1 MKNINTLLFGFFFI
15 VSASGF
21 AQEYKY
27 GKVSKEELAEQ
38 SYAMD
43 STAHAAVLYEKKHV
57 HMNYSQSQGFQLIT
71 EVYKRIKLYKKDGFD
86 YATDEV
92 FLYHKNGE
100 DEKIMSLK
108 GVTYSLVDNKIV
120 ETKLKKDG
128 IFKNEYSKYYDQ
140 IKFTMPS
147 LQEGSIIEY
156 KYKIISPFVYNMD
169 RIYLQYEI
177 PIKKLDVVVES
188 PEYFIFK
195 KFTSG
200 YLPVDIKESKH
211 NSKIMLTS
219 KTRTSSGGVM
229 GGTVKTQYSTND
241 VDFKVI
247 KNTINSTNIPAFKIE
262 PFSGNVKNY
271 ISSISYELSSVNWP
285 NRPVKY
291 YSTTWEDV
299 AKTIYKSG
307 NFGEELKKKSYYEE
321 DLKAVV
327 SRSENQ
333 TTKMMKVFNYVKKR
347 MRWNDAYAV
356 GTSVGVKKA
365 YKEKTGNSAEIN
377 LMLTS
382 MLSHVGLDANPVLVS
397 ASNRVI
403 ALFPTVDGFNYVI
416 SRVKLADGSH
426 VYLDATDRYALPNV
440 LPDRVIRGSGRV
452 ISKNGTSQRVNFRPK
467 RPSLKRYSAQCQID
481 KDGAV
486 KGKFN
491 VRHMDYFAHDF
502 RIENEAKDDES
513 KVKRFKKR
521 FGLDEIEEYTV
532 KGINEA
538 GKGVSES
545 FNFISYD
552 QVESIENEMYFSP
565 LLFLRDKENVF
576 KSNNR
581 EYPIDFGYG
590 FTNAYMVSIKIPEGY
605 EVAELPKSGA
615 FKMPENIGAFSFR
628 SNVTNGMIQI
638 VVNETV
644 NVAFLPSDYYLTL
657 KEFYNQVIEKENEQI
672 VLKKI

>member
-1 MKNINTLLFGFFFI
+1 MKNINTLLLGFI
-15 VSASGF
+15 LVVSIRGF

-27 GKVSKEELAEQ
+27 GKISKEELAEQ
-38 SYAMD
+38 FYPMD
-43 STAHAAVLYEKKHV
+43 STANAAVLYEQKHV
-57 HMNYSQSQGFQLIT
+57 HMNYNQSQGFQLIT

-92 FLYHKNGE
+92 FLYHENSE
-100 DEKIMSLK
+100 DEKIVSLK
-108 GVTYSLVDNKIV
+108 GITYSLVDNKIV

-128 IFKNEYSKYYDQ
+128 IFKNEHSKYYDQ
-140 IKFTMPS
+140 VKFTMPA

-156 KYKIISPFVYNMD
+156 KYKIISPFVYNID

-200 YLPVDIKESKH
+200 YLPIDIEESNH
-211 NSKIMLTS
+211 NGKIMLTS
-219 KTRTSSGGVM
+219 KTRTGGNGFM
-229 GGTVKTQYSTND
+229 GGPVKSSFSTNG
-241 VDFKVI
+241 VDFKVV

-262 PFSGNVKNY
+262 PFSGNAKNY

-307 NFGEELKKKSYYEE
+307 NFGDELKKKSYYEE

-327 SRSENQ
+327 SLSENQ
-333 TTKMMKVFNYVKKR
+333 TTKMMKVFDYVKKR
-347 MRWNDAYAV
+347 MRWNDSYAV

-452 ISKNGTSQRVNFRPK
+452 ISKNGTSQRVDFRPK
-467 RPSLKRYSAQCQID
+467 KPSLKRYSTQCEID
-481 KDGAV
+481 KDGVV

-502 RIENEAKDDES
+502 RIENGAKDDES

-552 QVESIENEMYFSP
+552 QVESIENEMFFSP

-576 KSNNR
+576 KSSNR

-590 FTNAYMVSIKIPEGY
+590 YTNAYMISIKIPEGY
-605 EVAELPKSGA
+605 EVVELPKSRA

-628 SNVTNGMIQI
+628 SNIANGTIQI

-644 NVAFLPSDYYLTL
+644 NQAFLPSDYYLTL
-657 KEFYNQVIEKENEQI
+657 KEFYNQVVEKENEQI

>member
-1 MKNINTLLFGFFFI
+1 MKNINKILLGCILI
-15 VSASGF
+15 VSTSGF

-38 SYAMD
+38 SYPID
-43 STAHAAVLYEKKHV
+43 STAHAAVLYEKKHI
-57 HMNYSQSQGFQLIT
+57 HMNYNQSQGFQLIT
-71 EVYKRIKLYKKDGFD
+71 EVHKRIKLYKKDGFD

-92 FLYHKNGE
+92 FLYHKNSE
-100 DEKIMSLK
+100 NEKIVSLK
-108 GVTYSLVDNKIV
+108 GVTYNLVDNKIV

-128 IFKNEYSKYYDQ
+128 IFKNEHSRYYDQ
-140 IKFTMPS
+140 TKFTMPS
-147 LQEGSIIEY
+147 LQEGSVIEY
-156 KYKIISPFVYNMD
+156 KYKIISPFIYNMD

-200 YLPVDIKESKH
+200 YLPIDVKESNH
-211 NSKIMLTS
+211 NGKITLTS
-219 KTRTSSGGVM
+219 KTRSGT
-229 GGTVKTQYSTND
+229 GGIGGGAVKSTFSTNG

-247 KNTINSTNIPAFKIE
+247 KNTINSTNVPAFKIE
-262 PFSGNVKNY
+262 PFSGNIKNY

-299 AKTIYKSG
+299 TKTIYKSG
-307 NFGEELKKKSYYEE
+307 SFGEELKKKSYYEE

-333 TTKMMKVFNYVKKR
+333 TTKMMKVFNYVKNR

-382 MLSHVGLDANPVLVS
+382 MLSSVGLDANPVLVS

-403 ALFPTVDGFNYVI
+403 AMFPTVDGFNYVI

-452 ISKNGTSQRVNFRPK
+452 ISKNGTSQRVDLRPRK
-467 RPSLKRYSAQCQID
+467 SSLKRYSAQCQVD
-481 KDGAV
+481 KDGVV

-502 RIENEAKDDES
+502 RVDNGAKDDES

-532 KGINEA
+532 KGINET

-576 KSNNR
+576 KSNDR

-590 FTNAYMVSIKIPEGY
+590 FTNTYMVNIKIPEGY
-605 EVAELPKSGA
+605 EVAELPKSGG

-628 SNVTNGMIQI
+628 SNIANGMIQV

-644 NVAFLPSDYYLTL
+644 NVAFLPSEYYLTL
-657 KEFYNQVIEKENEQI
+657 KEFYSQVIEKENEQI

>member
-1 MKNINTLLFGFFFI
+1 MKNINTVLLGFVFI
-15 VSASGF
+15 ISASSF
-21 AQEYKY
+21 AQEYKF
-27 GKVSKEELAEQ
+27 GKVSKEELLETV
-38 SYAMD
+38 YDND
-43 STAHAAVLYEKKHV
+43 SSANAAVLYEKKHV
-57 HMNYSQSQGFQLIT
+57 HISYNQSHGFQLIT

-100 DEKIMSLK
+100 NEKIVNLK
-108 GVTYSLVDNKIV
+108 GVTYSLVNNKIV

-128 IFKNEYSKYYDQ
+128 IFKNEHSKYYNQ
-140 IKFTMPS
+140 VKFTMPA
-147 LQEGSIIEY
+147 LQEGSVIEY
-156 KYKIISPFVYNMD
+156 KYKIISPFVYNID
-169 RIYLQYEI
+169 RVYLQYEI

-200 YLPVDIKESKH
+200 YLPIDVKES
-211 NSKIMLTS
+211 NYSGKIILTS
-219 KTRTSSGGVM
+219 KTRTGGGSLTSGPIRSNF
-229 GGTVKTQYSTND
+229 STNG

-247 KNTINSTNIPAFKIE
+247 KNTISSTNISAFKIE

-285 NRPVKY
+285 NTPVKY

-299 AKTIYKSG
+299 TKTIYKSG

-321 DLKAVV
+321 DLKAIV

-333 TTKMMKVFNYVKKR
+333 TTKMMKVFDYVKKR
-347 MRWNDAYAV
+347 MRWNDTYAV

-403 ALFPTVDGFNYVI
+403 ALFPTVNGFNYVV

-440 LPDRVIRGSGRV
+440 LPDRVIRGFGRV
-452 ISKNGTSQRVNFRPK
+452 ISKNGTSQRVDFRPK
-467 RPSLKRYSAQCQID
+467 KPSLKRYSAQCQID
-481 KDGAV
+481 KDGVV

-521 FGLDEIEEYTV
+521 FDLDEIEEYTV
-532 KGINEA
+532 KGVNEA

-576 KSNNR
+576 KSSNR

-590 FTNAYMVSIKIPEGY
+590 FTNAYMLSIKIPEGY
-605 EVAELPKSGA
+605 EVVELPKSGA

-628 SNVTNGMIQI
+628 SNITNGMIQI

-644 NVAFLPSDYYLTL
+644 NVAFLSSNYYLAL
-657 KEFYNQVIEKENEQI
+657 KEFYNQIIEKENEQV